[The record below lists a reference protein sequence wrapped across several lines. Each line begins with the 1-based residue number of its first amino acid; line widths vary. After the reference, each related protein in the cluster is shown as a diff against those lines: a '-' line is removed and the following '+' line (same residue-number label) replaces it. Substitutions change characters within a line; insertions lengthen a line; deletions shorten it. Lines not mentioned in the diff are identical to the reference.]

1 MRFNNNYII
10 ILFLFFLLLIFT
22 FYYFYKFN
30 ISNFIGNLN
39 KYIYIYSSIICI
51 IGFCIT
57 FYYILIKNDF
67 NESTTI
73 NIFYSIFILII
84 STILWIISSYYNIKI
99 LNIIFLLI
107 LCISNIYL
115 LKTIININENN
126 YILLKYTSIIS
137 ISYLLFHHIFIDLYL
152 WNMNRI

>member
-10 ILFLFFLLLIFT
+10 ILFLSFLLLIFT

-73 NIFYSIFILII
+73 NILYSIFILII
-84 STILWIISSYYNIKI
+84 STISWIISSYYNIKI

-115 LKTIININENN
+115 LKAIININENN

-152 WNMNRI
+152 LNLNY